1 MYEFCGLIVS
11 SKRSILTPFIKNAHP
26 MKEIYA
32 KEKGVF
38 PFVEI
43 RSADVL
49 IFSAFSGK
57 LSTVTLYCC
66 FILYIHDI
74 VGI

>member
-1 MYEFCGLIVS
+1 
-11 SKRSILTPFIKNAHP
+11 

-49 IFSAFSGK
+49 IFSAFSGTPQMFANGNMDK
-57 LSTVTLYCC
+57 YN
-66 FILYIHDI
+66 FDI
-74 VGI
+74 ISINHNCLD